1 MKNFLIILK
10 FLKYRSFAIPFATE
24 SAEYQNYNSIKH
36 QERTVKMPVYI
47 ESEKKGE
54 LTARITGEIDHHSAR
69 WLRMDID
76 TALNDSR
83 PELLKI
89 DFSKVTFMDSSG
101 VGLVMGRFK
110 NMKPYGGRV
119 MLINMPD
126 YIKRVMLLAGMD
138 KLVEV
143 QD

>member
-1 MKNFLIILK
+1 
-10 FLKYRSFAIPFATE
+10 
-24 SAEYQNYNSIKH
+24 
-36 QERTVKMPVYI
+36 MPVYI
-47 ESEKKGE
+47 ESDKIGE

-76 TALNDSR
+76 TAINDKR
-83 PELLKI
+83 PELLKL

-110 NMKPYGGRV
+110 NMRSFGGKVR
-119 MLINMPD
+119 LINMPD
-126 YIKRVMLLAGMD
+126 YIQRVMLLAGMD

-143 QD
+143 SNNQ